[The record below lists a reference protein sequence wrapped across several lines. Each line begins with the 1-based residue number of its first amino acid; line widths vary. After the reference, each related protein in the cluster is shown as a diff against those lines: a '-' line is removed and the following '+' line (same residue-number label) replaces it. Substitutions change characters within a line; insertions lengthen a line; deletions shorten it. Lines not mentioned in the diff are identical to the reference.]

1 MAEMSEGLSKPYKVQ
16 GASHLDHP
24 PEGRKLEEAFKLMA
38 IREDKDK
45 ENKEPKTRNL
55 TMVKVGAHGRRW
67 VPVEEEARAIDET
80 TEYHH

>member
-1 MAEMSEGLSKPYKVQ
+1 
-16 GASHLDHP
+16 
-24 PEGRKLEEAFKLMA
+24 MA